1 MNQED
6 KDWIQEMIN
15 CNDADEIIE
24 WVDSIL
30 YNITRKLERIKN
42 NAECNY
48 TREELHKL
56 IEGLKDL

>member
-6 KDWIQEMIN
+6 KDWLQGMIY
-15 CNDADEIIE
+15 CDDADEIIE

-30 YNITRKLERIKN
+30 YNITRKLERIKD

-56 IEGLKDL
+56 IVGLKE